1 MRVAHL
7 TTGAGSDGL
16 ASGEAGSAV
25 TEIKATFSCVRF
37 AVALNAGSAVALAS
51 TASISAPSEPSVRR
65 SPQARV
71 GGRSAR
77 VVSTVLRT
85 TLEVLGE
92 RGYAGLRIEDVA
104 AQAGVNKTTIYR
116 RWPTRADLVIAALT
130 TLATPP
136 KAVHS
141 GRLEGDLHATF
152 MTRDDAPIDAGRP
165 RRRSRAD
172 CRARRS
178 RGRARGSGHQGAPPR
193 ACPQRAGAGAP
204 ARRPAQAGRH
214 RAAARHPHRDHSRT
228 AARMPSPAGPQWV
241 RRVVR
246 ARALPGATT

>member
-1 MRVAHL
+1 M
-7 TTGAGSDGL
+7 
-16 ASGEAGSAV
+16 
-25 TEIKATFSCVRF
+25 
-37 AVALNAGSAVALAS
+37 ALAS
-51 TASISAPSEPSVRR
+51 TASISGPSEPSVRR
-65 SPQARV
+65 SPQTRV

-104 AQAGVNKTTIYR
+104 AQAGVNKTTVYR

-152 MTRDDAPIDAGRP
+152 MSEI
-165 RRRSRAD
+165 
-172 CRARRS
+172 
-178 RGRARGSGHQGAPPR
+178 GRAH
-193 ACPQRAGAGAP
+193 
-204 ARRPAQAGRH
+204 
-214 RAAARHPHRDHSRT
+214 
-228 AARMPSPAGPQWV
+228 V
-241 RRVVR
+241 
-246 ARALPGATT
+246 